1 MKFKDKLKKDKG
13 FRFKVVI
20 IAALI
25 ILFYGSFLSPEKKEW
40 HGPDQSVCNVA
51 NTVSGAQCKV
61 GIAGDTWY
69 FPTNIRELYIG
80 DSCMNLKS
88 LGGGPVQEDV
98 DMCISLEKGGEECK
112 VATRPNSQNY
122 DGFACFGCVP
132 VGLRASSEDDCCSR
146 DARFSEYGDDGYDYL
161 CKDIDPENPPENKIC
176 NSFEQGIAD
185 MMEGVGIKLQCKT
198 AYFLFI
204 IGMAFMALILLAA
217 ML

>member
-25 ILFYGSFLSPEKKEW
+25 ILFYGSFLSPDKKE
-40 HGPDQSVCNVA
+40 GTQVECDVA
-51 NTVSGAQCKV
+51 NSNDGYIDSKEDYNQCLAANCFVEYKYAPSWWGDKNKKGIILDFIFFDWLNEQIFDKPDLAKCVPTV
-61 GIAGDTWY
+61 AGGKY
-69 FPTNIRELYIG
+69 VFA
-80 DSCMNLKS
+80 
-88 LGGGPVQEDV
+88 EDV
-98 DMCISLEKGGEECK
+98 GGAITQCLSGK
-112 VATRPNSQNY
+112 ATLVDNNWFDSNVYICQKI
-122 DGFACFGCVP
+122 P
-132 VGLRASSEDDCCSR
+132 VGT
-146 DARFSEYGDDGYDYL
+146 
-161 CKDIDPENPPENKIC
+161 DPSTLVC

-204 IGMAFMALILLAA
+204 IGMAFMVLIMMAA